1 MKNRHLSART
11 GERVLWYSLLYGAIV
26 ILCLFF
32 FLTWQTK
39 NRAMTSLREILQVME
54 RRITQ
59 YDLYMDNDQVK
70 SLVRLMDKTAELS
83 DRLAAALPEDVP
95 AFLDRYAADQW
106 LTGILVLDENM
117 DPVWQTASDG
127 DTYVFLLPLI
137 QGENVCHIPQQ
148 KKRAYLTE
156 ASSGGQVYDFVA
168 APRTEAPGV
177 VAAYALKDPFTASLG
192 EEWLVVLFS
201 GDSFDLGAVVA
212 VSDGT
217 RVLASNLDSIVGR
230 TLQECDLL
238 STRSGQDSSGLLK
251 KHSTG
256 GDLWFGL

>member
-95 AFLDRYAADQW
+95 AFLDRYAADQR
-106 LTGILVLDENM
+106 LTGILVLDEYG
-117 DPVWQTASDG
+117 PRLADG
-127 DTYVFLLPLI
+127 IRRGHLCLSSAHHPGGERLPYPPAEKARLSHR
-137 QGENVCHIPQQ
+137 GLFR
-148 KKRAYLTE
+148 RA
-156 ASSGGQVYDFVA
+156 
-168 APRTEAPGV
+168 
-177 VAAYALKDPFTASLG
+177 
-192 EEWLVVLFS
+192 
-201 GDSFDLGAVVA
+201 
-212 VSDGT
+212 
-217 RVLASNLDSIVGR
+217 
-230 TLQECDLL
+230 
-238 STRSGQDSSGLLK
+238 GL
-251 KHSTG
+251 
-256 GDLWFGL
+256 